1 MIGLSVA
8 SGLVPEEG
16 LFVMKSKLLK
26 SKWILYLA
34 FVLAAG
40 LLVFLFYPRDEGWR
54 VQTIVDGDTIVL
66 SNGEEIR
73 YIGIDTPE
81 KSDPYFEEAKELNRK
96 MVEGQRV
103 SLEYDQEKKDVYF
116 RTLAYV
122 WMENVLVNAE
132 LVRQGL
138 ACVYSHR
145 PNLKYVDYLCS
156 AQSQARKAKI
166 GVWSIPVGEEEDH
179 YLGNKYSF
187 RFHRP
192 DCEYASKMAEKNKML
207 FKTRDEALDSCYSPC
222 RTCKP

>member
-1 MIGLSVA
+1 MIGSLIVQRVA
-8 SGLVPEEG
+8 GPLHR
-16 LFVMKSKLLK
+16 FVMKTKFLK
-26 SKWILYLA
+26 SKWIFYLA
-34 FVLAAG
+34 FILAAG
-40 LLVFLFYPRDEGWR
+40 LLVLLFYPRDEGCR
-54 VQTIVDGDTIVL
+54 VESVIDGDTIVL

-96 MVEGQRV
+96 MVQGQRV
-103 SLEYDQEKKDVYF
+103 SLEYDEERKDVYF
-116 RTLAYV
+116 RTLAYI
-122 WMENVLVNAE
+122 WMENMLVNAE

-156 AQSQARKAKI
+156 AQSQARKAQI
-166 GVWSIPVGEEEDH
+166 GIWSIPADEEEDH

-192 DCEYASKMAEKNKML
+192 DCKYALQMAEKNKML
-207 FKTRDEALDSCYSPC
+207 FKTRGEALDSCYSPC